1 MISQQSWQD
10 AVDELR
16 HAASSPGQSD
26 IFDWIEGDESV
37 RWSQF
42 KNTLTGDAFAGK
54 TKPPLLAC
62 SGNPTDNL
70 PALREAGF
78 KVLALW
84 HVTCKN
90 IALKTQDRDQAGYW
104 EERWELYRWMYLG
117 GRFLASHDVTDI
129 ELYNEPNLDACLTSE
144 IWLDEVRVRSV
155 ALQDAYADHSSW
167 SQRSIKP
174 TLIVPPMS
182 APVFEGGRGT
192 PSYGRLAVQDVH
204 TKFPSLEND
213 PNWWNGVEYSYH
225 QYNCTFSTFD
235 AISTEVFTH
244 SHTPTYAA
252 PGYGMRSA
260 WDKVSPQIISPCG
273 RKLPIRV
280 SEHNAYASATA
291 EKYAGV
297 DVMDSPK
304 TAALLAGQ
312 VVAMADRAFFLSVN
326 KFSQTYSSSSSGVVK
341 NGLLWG
347 DLGHN
352 EGGRGSCDLG
362 GITKSG
368 EAYRLLNQYISGSK
382 PILPTTISPSLP
394 STSNFTSLSVA
405 DSLAHN
411 VIFSNAGSSTETVT
425 LSLSKLSGA
434 SPGAPVVITG
444 VSSSLHGE
452 VQSTSF
458 LSSSRAIKLSIP
470 SDSLLVATIPTRKTT
485 TRVLSA
491 IQDSYVAAGSRSGE
505 AVGGLSSIL
514 TVQTSTGDQEN
525 TKVAYLK
532 FDLSGIE
539 RSKIVSAVLQVSQV
553 HGGSSSGQV
562 MTVVG
567 TSDAW
572 DEISISWNTAPGLLS
587 STSAVTSIAKNFINF
602 SSARVVG
609 HLTTSSAKTK
619 LSLDVAR
626 YLRQGNDASF
636 AIVRMFRH
644 DARGSG
650 RAALPA
656 DKLGGAVNFQ
666 SRESGNGPVLRV
678 IYAP

>member
-1 MISQQSWQD
+1 M
-10 AVDELR
+10 LL
-16 HAASSPGQSD
+16 
-26 IFDWIEGDESV
+26 
-37 RWSQF
+37 
-42 KNTLTGDAFAGK
+42 KTLTSDAFAGK

-117 GRFLASHDVTDI
+117 GRFLASNDINDI
-129 ELYNEPNLDACLTSE
+129 ELYNEPNIDPCVISE
-144 IWLDEVRVRSV
+144 SWLDEVRVRSV

-260 WDKVSPQIISPCG
+260 WDKVTPQIRAASN
-273 RKLPIRV
+273 RELPIRI
-280 SEHNAYASATA
+280 SEHNAYSNSNA
-291 EKYAGV
+291 EEAVGR
-297 DVMDSPK
+297 DVMNEG
-304 TAALLAGQ
+304 TGAALFAGQ
-312 VVAMADRAFFLSVN
+312 IIAMADRAFFMSAN
-326 KFSQTYSSSSSGVVK
+326 KFSQTYSTSSSGVIK

-352 EGGRGSCDLG
+352 EGGRGFCALG

-368 EAYRLLNQYISGSK
+368 EAYRLLLKRIGGGK
-382 PILPTTISPSLP
+382 PIYASTTSPDLPNVSNITYVAVSDSQAYYIYLSNAGP
-394 STSNFTSLSVA
+394 STSSVRLN
-405 DSLAHN
+405 LAQWSD
-411 VIFSNAGSSTETVT
+411 VP
-425 LSLSKLSGA
+425 A
-434 SPGAPVVITG
+434 SAAVVVSG
-444 VSSSLHGE
+444 VSPTLHGE
-452 VQSTSF
+452 VACMPSLSPKRSLKIRLGGSSVLMATVPRVALSRTST
-458 LSSSRAIKLSIP
+458 
-470 SDSLLVATIPTRKTT
+470 LLDPIGDTF
-485 TRVLSA
+485 
-491 IQDSYVAAGSRSGE
+491 VAAGDQSDTI
-505 AVGGLSSIL
+505 VGASSPQL
-514 TVQTSTGDQEN
+514 RVQTSSSSDQSL
-525 TKVAYLK
+525 TSVAYVK
-532 FDLSGIE
+532 FSLSGID
-539 RSKIVSAVLQVSQV
+539 RSKIVSAVLRLTQTGVS
-553 HGGSSSGQV
+553 GGSQQV
-562 MTVVG
+562 LTVLG
-567 TSDAW
+567 TTASW
-572 DEISISWNTAPGLLS
+572 DESSLTWSNAPGLVAQPNGS
-587 STSAVTSIAKNFINF
+587 GVKSIADNFIDYQ
-602 SSARVVG
+602 SSVLVG
-609 HLTTSSAKTK
+609 HVTAGVPAQPHLA
-619 LSLDVAR
+619 LDVGD
-626 YLRQGNDASF
+626 YLRDGGDPSF
-636 AIVRMFRH
+636 ALVRMHRF

-650 RAALPA
+650 EAQLPA
-656 DKLGGAVNFQ
+656 DELGGPVTVSA
-666 SRESGNGPVLRV
+666 RESASTGKPVLRLV
-678 IYAP
+678 LAA